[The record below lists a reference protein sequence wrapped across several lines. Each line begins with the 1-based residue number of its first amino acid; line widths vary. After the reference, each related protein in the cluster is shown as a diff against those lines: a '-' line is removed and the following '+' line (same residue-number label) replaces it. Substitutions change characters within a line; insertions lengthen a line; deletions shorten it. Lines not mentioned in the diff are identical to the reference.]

1 MGFDAPERERLHA
14 RDARDAIYRLSPY
27 TTKHPKMTPQD
38 PDPSLVYRLS
48 QSGSTGFAAKLAA
61 AESAAR
67 ADRDLEP
74 GQAVPFQI
82 CRRRMPVTAS
92 LAALI
97 AWLHGAVAGQL
108 RAARAWR
115 QDSKHHRT
123 RIKASKRDR
132 RAAKAEA
139 MKRYRAKLRGHK
151 KGPGG

>member
-1 MGFDAPERERLHA
+1 
-14 RDARDAIYRLSPY
+14 
-27 TTKHPKMTPQD
+27 MTPQD
-38 PDPSLVYRLS
+38 PDPSL
-48 QSGSTGFAAKLAA
+48 STRFQAKLAA
-61 AESAAR
+61 AELAAR
-67 ADRDLEP
+67 AERDPEP
-74 GQAVPFQI
+74 DQAVPFQV
-82 CRRRMPVTAS
+82 RRRQMP
-92 LAALI
+92 LAGNWGALI
-97 AWLHGAVAGQL
+97 AWLHGAVSGQL